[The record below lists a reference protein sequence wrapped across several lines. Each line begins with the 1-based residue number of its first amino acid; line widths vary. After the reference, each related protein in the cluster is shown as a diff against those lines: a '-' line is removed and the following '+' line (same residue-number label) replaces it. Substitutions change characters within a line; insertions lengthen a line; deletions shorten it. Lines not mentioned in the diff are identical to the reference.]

1 MGKKS
6 RRNKAPRDR
15 RGEARARV
23 HEDRCYHLARRWD
36 GKGVA
41 PWCLFVFVKEGT
53 WNDPSNIPSARARE
67 RLGEC
72 SHSEEKIKALMGEIK
87 RDE

>member
-23 HEDRCYHLARRWD
+23 QDNPRAQYLKERFRSPESYNLDEESERRLVTVSAMADINSTGLGPDSTEEEEDA
-36 GKGVA
+36 
-41 PWCLFVFVKEGT
+41 
-53 WNDPSNIPSARARE
+53 
-67 RLGEC
+67 
-72 SHSEEKIKALMGEIK
+72 
-87 RDE
+87 